1 MLSLSSLPG
10 LLAPLISQLARL
22 NLPSLSRQISAE
34 LSAEQRLV
42 ELRSERRSSRRGSD
56 VLTKLFLLTEG
67 WVHAERVTR
76 RRR

>member
-1 MLSLSSLPG
+1 MLSLSPLSPVSSLP
-10 LLAPLISQLARL
+10 SY
-22 NLPSLSRQISAE
+22 PSWLGSIFPLSRQISAE

-56 VLTKLFLLTEG
+56 VLTELFLLAEG
-67 WVHAERVTR
+67 WVHAERVAR